1 MRKKRCD
8 MSVNVF
14 DKLQQRGLVAQAT
27 DADAIRDIL
36 GKEKVTFYIGFDAT
50 ADSLHVGHFLQLVVM
65 RHLQKAG
72 HQPIALLGGATTMI
86 GDPTG
91 KSDMR
96 KMLTREEIDHNAR
109 CFQRQMEKFVEFGD
123 GKAFMVNNAD
133 WLLDLNYMEFLRDIG
148 VCFSVNKMLA
158 TEAFK
163 ARMERGLSFME
174 FNYML
179 LQSYDF
185 LHLFRQHNCKMQF
198 GGNDQWSNI
207 ISGVDLIRRKEGAEA
222 YGLTFTLLTTREGK
236 KMGKTEQGAVWLDP
250 EKTSPYDFF
259 QYWRN
264 IDDDDVQNCMR
275 LLTDIPLEEIE
286 AVVPND
292 GKSINAAKERLAHE
306 LTCVVHSREE
316 ADKAL
321 TTARSLFAGAGEAA
335 DMPATELDVAQ
346 LQDGSIP
353 ILDLLVACGLTASK
367 GEGRRLITQGGLSLD
382 DQKITD
388 PGSSV
393 SAEELRRGVVIRKG
407 KKVYHKAV
415 LS

>member
-1 MRKKRCD
+1 
-8 MSVNVF
+8 MSIYTV
-14 DKLQQRGLVAQAT
+14 LEQRGLIAQAT
-27 DADAIRDIL
+27 DANAIREL
-36 GKEKVTFYIGFDAT
+36 LEKEQVSFYIGFDAT

-72 HQPIALLGGATTMI
+72 HKPIALLGGGTTMI

-96 KMLTREEIDHNAR
+96 KMLTMDEINHNANR
-109 CFQRQMEKFVEFGD
+109 FMLQMQKFIEFGE
-123 GKAFMVNNAD
+123 GKAQMVNNAD
-133 WLLDLNYMEFLRDIG
+133 WLMDIKYMDFLRDIG
-148 VCFSVNKMLA
+148 VHFSVNKMLS

-185 LHLFRQHNCKMQF
+185 LHLYRTHNCKMQF
-198 GGNDQWSNI
+198 GGNDQWANI
-207 ISGVDLIRRKEGAEA
+207 ISGVDLIRRKAEKEA

-264 IDDDDVQNCMR
+264 IDDADVTNCMK
-275 LLTDIPLEEIE
+275 LLTDIPLEEIN
-286 AVVPND
+286 AVQEND
-292 GKSINAAKERLAHE
+292 GASINAAKERLAHE
-306 LTCVVHSREE
+306 LTCVVHSLED

-321 TTARSLFAGAGEAA
+321 ATARMLFSGGANSA
-335 DMPATELDVAQ
+335 DMPSTTLQPQQ
-346 LQDGSIP
+346 LTNDEIGV
-353 ILDLLVACGLTASK
+353 LDLLVACGLTASK
-367 GEGRRLITQGGLSLD
+367 GEGRRLVEQGGISLND
-382 DQKITD
+382 VKVEDVALMVAKQ
-388 PGSSV
+388 
-393 SAEELRRGVVIRKG
+393 ELQDGVVVRKG
-407 KKVYHKAV
+407 KKVYHKA
-415 LS
+415 LL

>member
-1 MRKKRCD
+1 MA
-8 MSVNVF
+8 NVF
-14 DKLQQRGLVAQAT
+14 DTLEQRGLVAQAT
-27 DADAIRDIL
+27 DAEAIRELL

-96 KMLTREEIDHNAR
+96 KMLTREEIDHNAQ
-109 CFQRQMEKFVEFGD
+109 CFMRQMEKFVEFGE

-133 WLLDLNYMEFLRDIG
+133 WLLDLKYMEFLRDVG
-148 VCFSVNKMLA
+148 VHFSVNKMLA

-185 LHLFRQHNCKMQF
+185 LHLYKTHNCKMQF
-198 GGNDQWSNI
+198 GGNDQWANI
-207 ISGVDLIRRKEGAEA
+207 ISGVDLIRRKQEAEA
-222 YGLTFTLLTTREGK
+222 YGLTFTLLTTKEGK
-236 KMGKTEQGAVWLDP
+236 KMGKTENGAVWLDP
-250 EKTSPYDFF
+250 EKTSPYEFF

-264 IDDDDVQNCMR
+264 IDDGDVTNCMK
-275 LLTDIPLEEIE
+275 LLTDITLEEIN
-286 AVVPND
+286 AVDEND
-292 GKSINAAKERLAHE
+292 GKSINNAKERLAHE
-306 LTCVVHSREE
+306 LTSVVHSKED

-321 TTARSLFAGAGEAA
+321 ATAHSLFGGGGDDANMPTTSISA
-335 DMPATELDVAQ
+335 DKLTDNKI
-346 LQDGSIP
+346 G
-353 ILDLLVACGLTASK
+353 ILELLVVCGLTASN
-367 GEGRRLITQGGLSLD
+367 GEGRRLVQQGGISVNDEKVADHTHAVTADELS
-382 DQKITD
+382 
-388 PGSSV
+388 S
-393 SAEELRRGVVIRKG
+393 GVIIRKG

-415 LS
+415 LA